1 MGAVKKYLHDLD
13 LVRNKLLNPILNPLS
28 TSQRITLGA
37 SLSALDEGYTT
48 YDITLDAIYFW
59 DGSAW
64 ITPSGGSTSS
74 LQQVVNV
81 GNGISNFGGL
91 GTASIQSTNFTN
103 NRTLYLNDDAYPAI
117 RLVDNNNASNFL
129 QIDVDTLNI
138 DGVSYNWSSIVNP
151 PSGPLVALPFTTDHL
166 SSTNNE
172 YVVGDIVWYAG
183 NVYRCIAN
191 NDSLQPNLAPL
202 YWTLLG
208 AGFPLVQ
215 QPADWNSTSGNNQIL
230 NKPTIPASIVTG
242 TGTATQVA
250 FWDTGSSISS
260 DVDLYWD
267 NINKRLGI
275 GTTAPK
281 VRLHIGNAGGLMGF
295 PFEEAIVEK
304 TGDTKFGVYT
314 STGGFSPA
322 IGVGITLGYTGV
334 TANSTYYP
342 GFEFQHKGDAVDAD
356 NYVRYNFIQ
365 RDLSGNVVG
374 GSQNLLNIYA
384 SGRITLNPVVAGTF
398 TPPVPQFLVGLNTSI
413 HVVDIESVLSTR
425 ISSLGGGGTQ
435 MVVADNDG
443 VLGAQTIP
451 TGSSVGFE
459 MNFLLMG
466 A

>member
-1 MGAVKKYLHDLD
+1 LA
-13 LVRNKLLNPILNPLS
+13 
-28 TSQRITLGA
+28 LGA
-37 SLSALDEGYTT
+37 SLTTLDEGYTT
-48 YDITLDAIYFW
+48 FDITANTIYFW
-59 DGSAW
+59 NGSAW
-64 ITPSGGSTSS
+64 VTPTGGGSAVWGSITGTVTDQTDLTAYLAANYYPLSS
-74 LQQVVNV
+74 NPAGYLTLATLPPVT
-81 GNGISNFGGL
+81 
-91 GTASIQSTNFTN
+91 GT
-103 NRTLYLNDDAYPAI
+103 
-117 RLVDNNNASNFL
+117 
-129 QIDVDTLNI
+129 
-138 DGVSYNWSSIVNP
+138 
-151 PSGPLVALPFTTDHL
+151 LVALPFTTDHL
-166 SSTNNE
+166 SSTNNQ
-172 YVVGDIVWYAG
+172 YVVGDVVYYIG

-191 NDSLQPNLAPL
+191 NDSLQPNLSPL
-202 YWTLLG
+202 YWTNLG

-215 QPADWNSTSGNNQIL
+215 QPSDWNSTSGNNQIL
-230 NKPTIPASIVTG
+230 NKPSIPAAQVNSDWNAISGLAEILNKPTIPTVGTWGALNYPTWVSGTPFVKMTAAGTFSLDTTSYQPLLTNPVTG